1 MTFAHCT
8 LAGFHTGANR
18 PVHKIN
24 KTLTPSTLMIK
35 LGHRLAKRD
44 EMVIKARF
52 SLVAVTTVLVTACAA
67 FLTQDS
73 RWVSRAMQQ
82 PSVKY
87 DSHGRVSS
95 PPTLVKIAEEN
106 WLEATLTLMIQFG
119 LRDEQPRQWNGKL
132 TVRGARIIRVRP
144 WHFGADMTLSSETN
158 TWTCSSWQGP
168 RANAG
173 SHTAHLPAIPRTSV
187 RPGIQVDLTAPDV
200 GSASLAVTTTQGDF
214 SVRLSRLLAEG
225 TVFLLDGGV
234 SVSRALSS
242 FPVAVGSQPQAEAPG
257 GPVWHDYPSISITP
271 GKSDE
276 VWLCYVTYSRDHNAD
291 RIVARRLRQGRQLD
305 QEQVVS
311 PWGDHFG
318 TALEHDSGGVLWAVY
333 SAQVNG
339 NWDLYGR
346 SFRDRSW
353 STPLRLSHSPQPDL
367 HHRLA
372 RAADGSIWLVWQ
384 GFRNG
389 QSDIL
394 ARRWDGARWGPV
406 IQVSEKD
413 NTGSPS
419 NDWEPAV
426 TPHPQ
431 GGVAVVWDR
440 YVDGQYDLFYRLM
453 SDRFPGTVT
462 RATSSPEFEARP
474 SIGVDSMRRLWIAFD
489 RAGPDWGK
497 DTGFWL
503 EKAQKREGSRLVGGK
518 GIGLVM
524 IAPGSKRSPQ
534 PTPEVSLQLGPNELI
549 ASPKVIVDSKGKLWL
564 FFRRQINLNMNGRG
578 VVFKFLVESYGS
590 RFDAD
595 SGQWTEPRLVADSSG
610 RLDIF
615 PDLAVT
621 DDRLWATWATDH
633 RAMVGR
639 RPDISSVFAGSVS
652 LDEISTPPRYAVA
665 SAKTEASLHAKR
677 QPFHPNEAEDVA
689 RIRSYRI
696 RAGSREYGIYRG
708 DLHRHT
714 ENSNDGGGDGS
725 LADAYRY
732 ALDAASL
739 DFLMI
744 SDHNDGGRIYDW
756 WRREKSN
763 DLFRIGNSFVG
774 LYGYERSA
782 PYPNGHRNV
791 LLPRRGIRPL
801 YLSPGERGFLNQQK
815 VLRTGGCAL
824 PVLTRERGNHLRAH
838 QRHYNRDGLGRS
850 RPGAGTVGRDIPG
863 GPQQLRSG
871 RSPMGGRSRRSKHAR
886 KWFPPGWFRESG
898 AGQGIQA
905 RISGLERPSQ
915 HTLELCLHRGDGKHT
930 GGLVG
935 CDAPPAHIRG
945 HGQHHHG
952 RAFRWGGCQ
961 PHHGRCFPQSGQSE
975 SSCPGYRN
983 GKAGPRRRGQRQR
996 RGLFDSAR
1004 RPRDRIYIH
1013 RPGGKAG
1020 AGELLLY
1027 SGPPERWHAGVVI
1040 SHVDHPALAPTADLA
1055 TMPEKKANHRHNRRR
1070 NNMIHHHRRYGRR
1083 HFLTSLPP
1091 MAGSVAMSLAGL
1103 SKTTSLASEH
1113 AESTPTGVK
1122 ITGID
1127 TFVVRTDAYSPWIF
1141 CAVRTD
1147 AGVTGYSEFGVGK
1160 LPRGLPGIVQ
1170 DLAQGLI
1177 GEDAGPIERLYFD
1190 MYRRTRMASGGAVQ
1204 MAIAGIELALWDIK
1218 GKLLGV
1224 PVYSLVGGPFR
1235 SRQRLYWSHL
1245 ATYRAHKPALF
1256 GAKPLRTMDDV
1267 AQCAAEA
1274 VTKGFNAFK
1283 TNIIFPGKNST
1294 TLLQGSSGASDQ
1306 NASTEIVRHIV
1317 PADLRHAGCRWTRH
1331 RHCPGSEPELQD
1343 RRRDSD
1349 CA

>member
-815 VLRTGGCAL
+815 VLRTGDVLYPYLRENEGITFAHTSATTTGTDWGDHDPELEPSVEIFQGDRNSYEAVGAPWAADPEDRSTQESGFRPDGFVNLAL
-824 PVLTRERGNHLRAH
+824 AKGYKLGFQASSDHLSTHLSYACIVATENTPAALLDAMRRRHTYGATDNIIMDVRSDGVDASRIMGDVFRSPGNPNLHVRVIGTGKLDRVVVVKDSVVVYSTRP
-838 QRHYNRDGLGRS
+838 DGPETEFTFTDLEA
-850 RPGAGTVGRDIPG
+850 RPGQESYYYIRALQNDGM
-863 GPQQLRSG
+863 LAWS
-871 RSPMGGRSRRSKHAR
+871 SPM
-886 KWFPPGWFRESG
+886 W
-898 AGQGIQA
+898 I
-905 RISGLERPSQ
+905 
-915 HTLELCLHRGDGKHT
+915 T
-930 GGLVG
+930 
-935 CDAPPAHIRG
+935 
-945 HGQHHHG
+945 
-952 RAFRWGGCQ
+952 
-961 PHHGRCFPQSGQSE
+961 
-975 SSCPGYRN
+975 
-983 GKAGPRRRGQRQR
+983 PR
-996 RGLFDSAR
+996 
-1004 RPRDRIYIH
+1004 
-1013 RPGGKAG
+1013 
-1020 AGELLLY
+1020 
-1027 SGPPERWHAGVVI
+1027 
-1040 SHVDHPALAPTADLA
+1040 
-1055 TMPEKKANHRHNRRR
+1055 
-1070 NNMIHHHRRYGRR
+1070 
-1083 HFLTSLPP
+1083 
-1091 MAGSVAMSLAGL
+1091 
-1103 SKTTSLASEH
+1103 
-1113 AESTPTGVK
+1113 
-1122 ITGID
+1122 
-1127 TFVVRTDAYSPWIF
+1127 
-1141 CAVRTD
+1141 
-1147 AGVTGYSEFGVGK
+1147 
-1160 LPRGLPGIVQ
+1160 
-1170 DLAQGLI
+1170 
-1177 GEDAGPIERLYFD
+1177 
-1190 MYRRTRMASGGAVQ
+1190 
-1204 MAIAGIELALWDIK
+1204 
-1218 GKLLGV
+1218 
-1224 PVYSLVGGPFR
+1224 
-1235 SRQRLYWSHL
+1235 
-1245 ATYRAHKPALF
+1245 
-1256 GAKPLRTMDDV
+1256 
-1267 AQCAAEA
+1267 
-1274 VTKGFNAFK
+1274 
-1283 TNIIFPGKNST
+1283 
-1294 TLLQGSSGASDQ
+1294 
-1306 NASTEIVRHIV
+1306 
-1317 PADLRHAGCRWTRH
+1317 
-1331 RHCPGSEPELQD
+1331 
-1343 RRRDSD
+1343 
-1349 CA
+1349 